1 MPDLSPIRAR
11 LAKLLPLLGSDQPG
25 EVTAAAAA
33 IGRLLSSV
41 GASWHDLAGRLTT
54 PVTGI
59 PAAEAWRPPA
69 RQSRA
74 TAAPPR
80 RYRVFTGLDP
90 KQARQGIDTILGTS
104 AGLTDAE
111 RARLT
116 AIRDR
121 LYSQPHQGLPPDD
134 ERWLTSRWEWHATE
148 ATA

>member
-1 MPDLSPIRAR
+1 MADLTPILPR
-11 LAKLLPLLGSDQPG
+11 LAKLLPLLGSDHPG
-25 EVTAAAAA
+25 EVAATAAA

-41 GASWHDLAGRLTT
+41 GASWHDLAGRLTA

-59 PAAEAWRPPA
+59 PATDAWRAPP
-69 RQSRA
+69 RNFRD
-74 TAAPPR
+74 TAARPR

-90 KQARQGIDTILGTS
+90 KQARQGIETILGTS

-111 RARLT
+111 RVRLT

-121 LYSQPHQGLPPDD
+121 LYRQPHRGLSPDD

-148 ATA
+148 AAA